1 MAVAFKFDSDVEIP
15 YKAAFFLMT
24 SRGRPFCLQNKVQL
38 YKGLCRNASC
48 NSQIKNENEA
58 CFRKDLS
65 TSGFTKPRK
74 QQLKCTA
81 LKLDLSN

>member
-58 CFRKDLS
+58 EYASGK
-65 TSGFTKPRK
+65 TSAHLGS
-74 QQLKCTA
+74 QNQDSNSLNAQL
-81 LKLDLSN
+81 